1 MDLKEEL
8 ERLRR
13 LKRERVLEALEGKIH
28 RANEFFARKKEH
40 PPSKSIED
48 VLPGAVRIQTPY
60 GEIVRNTVS
69 CAGTEGQAS
78 SWISVPGTDLAPRVT
93 SSHLTQ
99 LSRDPGFDN
108 IRLDKIAFIDTETT
122 GLAGGTGTYPF
133 LIGIGYFSESAFYV
147 EQYFMEDYPREPALM
162 HAVAERVNGF
172 AALATYNGKTFDL
185 PLLRTRFIM
194 NRFSSVWEKPHIDLL
209 YLARRLWRKRLADC
223 SLSSIE
229 REILKIER
237 ETDIDASFIPRIYF
251 DYARGV
257 RRDMMLLVF
266 AHNAQDVASIAALLV
281 RFAYYLDNPE
291 CEELFHAFDLIGLSK
306 IYEMNGLVARAVDC
320 MERALLYAKDD
331 HLSHLIS
338 AQIAKIYKRQQRW
351 AEAVEIW
358 HAQIA
363 GTTVFNLEAFVELAK
378 YYEHRERNHHKATE
392 IVQTALQYLQT
403 GRELDEDASSQLM
416 NQRFERMI
424 EDLAYRLNRL
434 RKRLGKSFSQEE
446 E

>member
-28 RANEFFARKKEH
+28 CAEEFFARRKEH
-40 PPSKSIED
+40 PESRSIED
-48 VLPGAVRIQTPY
+48 MLPGAARIQTPY
-60 GEIVRNTVS
+60 GEILRNTVS
-69 CAGTEGQAS
+69 SNATEGQTS
-78 SWISVPGTDLAPRVT
+78 SWVSVPRAELASRVT

-99 LSRDPGFDN
+99 LSRDPEFNDM
-108 IRLDKIAFIDTETT
+108 RVDQIAFIDTETT

-133 LIGIGYFSESAFYV
+133 LIGIGYFTESAFSV
-147 EQYFMEDYPREPALM
+147 EQFFMEDYPLEPALM
-162 HAVAERVNGF
+162 HAVAERVSGF

-194 NRFSSVWEKPHIDLL
+194 NRFPSVWEKPHIDLL

-223 SLSSIE
+223 SLSSVE

-257 RRDMMLLVF
+257 RRDLMLPVF
-266 AHNAQDVASIAALLV
+266 AHNAQDVASIGALLV
-281 RFAYYLDNPE
+281 RFAYYLDEPE
-291 CEELFHAFDLIGLSK
+291 CEELSHAFDLIGLSK
-306 IYEMNGLVARAVDC
+306 IYELNGLIARAVDC
-320 MERALLYAKDD
+320 MERALLYAKDE

-351 AEAVEIW
+351 GEAVEIW

-392 IVQTALQYLQT
+392 IVERALQYLQT
-403 GRELDEDASSQLM
+403 GTALDEDASRQMM
-416 NQRFERMI
+416 NQQFERMI
-424 EDLAYRLNRL
+424 EELAYRLNRL
-434 RKRLGKSFSQEE
+434 RKRLGRISSTEE
-446 E
+446 D